1 MLLRQMARTPSAP
14 HSRRRTRRTTSEGIR
29 VSHGGGTDGR
39 LHLLRD
45 SFRVGLPYPDVCRKR
60 VVVHKADAEMNKLAS
75 CKRLK
80 LDYVSESYGVFV
92 AIFTAYNADSSL
104 RIESLYDSSH
114 VAPAAFPNYI
124 PNYIP
129 YPTSRNAGSTFRK
142 PAPKPCRLLVCKSLC
157 SRGCLG
163 PGQLAQKEL
172 FLGKPEGAQS
182 AAIVQAV
189 TCVLAG
195 GVRQAELASPR

>member
-1 MLLRQMARTPSAP
+1 
-14 HSRRRTRRTTSEGIR
+14 
-29 VSHGGGTDGR
+29 VSHGGGPDGR
-39 LHLLRD
+39 FHLLRD
-45 SFRVGLPYPDVCRKR
+45 SIRVGLPYPDVCRKR

-80 LDYVSESYGVFV
+80 LDYVSESYGVLA

-114 VAPAAFPNYI
+114 VAPRFGDSAF

-142 PAPKPCRLLVCKSLC
+142 PAQKPCRLLVCKSLLC
-157 SRGCLG
+157 RSGLGSRSLPTKSC
-163 PGQLAQKEL
+163 
-172 FLGKPEGAQS
+172 F
-182 AAIVQAV
+182 
-189 TCVLAG
+189 
-195 GVRQAELASPR
+195 